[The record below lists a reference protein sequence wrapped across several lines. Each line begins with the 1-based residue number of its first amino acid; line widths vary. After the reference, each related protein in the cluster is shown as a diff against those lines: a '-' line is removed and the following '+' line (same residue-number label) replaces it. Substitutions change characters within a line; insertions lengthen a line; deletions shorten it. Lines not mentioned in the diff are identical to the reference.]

1 MPAPDPSPDQEE
13 PNFSFRDWLV
23 RQQEQVQGRR
33 KGERTRDRIRLAT
46 VDLVNDGGYRELRVS
61 DVCERAAISPPVL
74 YLYFDSKQAL
84 VEDVLREFLDRFTQ
98 QRGRRTAQTAYES
111 IYDANLRWLNW
122 AKANSGLIQCLFEFS
137 GEIPEFAGL
146 YAKANH
152 EWHLRTAQSLM
163 RRFPPANM
171 DLPALHLTIIAL
183 GGMMDD
189 MTRKLYSLPEE
200 HTISLVHDVAEGPDG
215 LAKFLSGIWFKALYP
230 ELAGTLP

>member
-1 MPAPDPSPDQEE
+1 
-13 PNFSFRDWLV
+13 
-23 RQQEQVQGRR
+23 
-33 KGERTRDRIRLAT
+33 
-46 VDLVNDGGYRELRVS
+46 
-61 DVCERAAISPPVL
+61 
-74 YLYFDSKQAL
+74 
-84 VEDVLREFLDRFTQ
+84 
-98 QRGRRTAQTAYES
+98 
-111 IYDANLRWLNW
+111 
-122 AKANSGLIQCLFEFS
+122 
-137 GEIPEFAGL
+137 
-146 YAKANH
+146 
-152 EWHLRTAQSLM
+152 M

>member
-1 MPAPDPSPDQEE
+1 MPVHAPNPDLEE
-13 PNFSFRDWLV
+13 SNFSFRDWLV
-23 RQQEQVQGRR
+23 GQQEQVKGRR

-46 VDLVNDGGYRELRVS
+46 VDLLNESGYRELRVS
-61 DVCERAAISPPVL
+61 DVCERAAITPPVL
-74 YLYFDSKQAL
+74 YLYFSSKQAL

-98 QRGRRTAQTAYES
+98 QRGRRTAHTAYDS

-137 GEIPEFAGL
+137 GEIPEFASL

-163 RRFPPANM
+163 RRFPPPGV

-189 MTRKLYSLPEE
+189 MTRKLYSMPDE
-200 HTISLVHDVAEGPDG
+200 HTVSLVKNIGGDVAG
-215 LAKFLSGIWFKALYP
+215 LARFLSGIWFNALYP
-230 ELAGTLP
+230 QQLRQ